1 MDLVSFDP
9 RDPATSRS
17 RRLGL
22 AAAQAYHDQYG
33 HLAVPATTPLGAWLA
48 EQRHLAAAGQLTP
61 ARTDALNAIDPN
73 WRLPHGADWHRK
85 RHLLRTHLQAG
96 NDPATLAPDTRIAGV
111 NITSWL
117 TRFTALHPGQRD
129 LTSLDLTPTT
139 NPWHPRAVLAAP
151 SRRPCSSWSSSST
164 ATAAPP
170 PPEKPSASTA
180 TPSRSAPGSPKPAPS
195 TATAT
200 SPPTTQPSSTE
211 TGAPPMVDAR
221 GPGRAQPGRMTP
233 EWNRLEDAQL
243 ALGSTT
249 AAGVLGV
256 VAVGFALRLLFTKRP
271 TRWACA
277 CAICETA
284 LFLGLVATAAS
295 IPLLSLW
302 YAWDRDLWVTLA
314 ANAAVPPVVFWWVRD
329 RYGWPGRR
337 KQ

>member
-85 RHLLRTHLQAG
+85 RQLLRTHLQAG

-111 NITSWL
+111 NTTSWL
-117 TRFTALHPGQRD
+117 TCFTALHPGQRD

-151 SRRPCSSWSSSST
+151 SPRPCSSWSSSST

-180 TPSRSAPGSPKPAPS
+180 TPSRSAPGLPGPAPS

-271 TRWACA
+271 TR
-277 CAICETA
+277 
-284 LFLGLVATAAS
+284 
-295 IPLLSLW
+295 SLC
-302 YAWDRDLWVTLA
+302 
-314 ANAAVPPVVFWWVRD
+314 VRHL
-329 RYGWPGRR
+329 
-337 KQ
+337 